1 VASQTGIILWGVD
14 MQVDFML
21 PGGKL
26 YVPGAEKLI
35 PNIKRL
41 VDTVRNGSTLM
52 IASACQHSEN
62 DPEFKVFPPHCVG
75 GTKGAE
81 LIPEVKAEG
90 VVRIPNAPKFE
101 LPANL
106 QFHQQILIEKQTLDV
121 FESNHTSKIVSQLPS
136 SAEIFVFGVVTEFCV
151 RCAAKGLLARGR
163 QVSVIED
170 AIETLDPE
178 VGKKTIDELVA
189 SGAQLI
195 STQKALDRLMAIR
208 SAN

>member
-21 PGGKL
+21 RGGKL

-121 FESNHTSKIVSQLPS
+121 FESNHTSKIVSHLPS

>member
-1 VASQTGIILWGVD
+1 MASQTGIILWGVD